1 LISDVILFGVLISD
15 VILLGAVLPVQ
26 DGKAKKSVERRE
38 STRLQNAAKLL
49 RNLSKSKDLHAA
61 GGGDKTSVA
70 VIKMSPPPSATVV
83 PGASSPTGPTS
94 DRRHHPAYQSE
105 GKGKR
110 RERRGGGGGEAI
122 DQPNGG
128 RSTAVERAHSFCGSR
143 DSRKEQRKATAA
155 AAGVIGDKRWLE
167 MSRSCHR
174 LEERLMR
181 HNNQPG
187 SEDSMSTTRGSS
199 VDDVTSIVALK
210 GEEEVEG
217 VVVGAK
223 SILLTEDNLKPV
235 EAGGGGL
242 QCGQSPDLI
251 QDLPSD
257 LVAHAQQQQQ
267 QQSSPARQ
275 LAAAATASGNSY
287 SGQTQ
292 QAKCSNVAAGLLEN
306 NIGAFVN
313 DRSESVDESMPKNHI
328 DRKDAAPSPWSGSF
342 SASAELL
349 AARSARPRPTSLLV
363 AASQLD
369 AFVPE
374 RPTAFESA
382 VNDMEEERQQLER
395 QLHEG
400 KQLPR
405 QQPKSQQFERQRLE
419 RPEQLERL
427 QQLEGPLQLERP
439 QQLERPE
446 QLERQQTGSF
456 WPAQEDTET
465 GVER

>member
-1 LISDVILFGVLISD
+1 M
-15 VILLGAVLPVQ
+15 Q

-49 RNLSKSKDLHAA
+49 RNLSKSKDLHAGG
-61 GGGDKTSVA
+61 GGGDKTPVA
-70 VIKMSPPPSATVV
+70 VIKMSPPPSAKVV
-83 PGASSPTGPTS
+83 PGVPSSPS

-110 RERRGGGGGEAI
+110 RERRGGASGGGGDAN
-122 DQPNGG
+122 DQPISG
-128 RSTAVERAHSFCGSR
+128 RSAAVERAHSFCGSR

-155 AAGVIGDKRWLE
+155 VAAGVIGDKRWLE

-187 SEDSMSTTRGSS
+187 NEDSMSTTRGSS
-199 VDDVTSIVALK
+199 VDEVTSIVALK
-210 GEEEVEG
+210 EEEVEEG

-235 EAGGGGL
+235 EAGGGGGL

-257 LVAHAQQQQQ
+257 LVAHAQQQQ
-267 QQSSPARQ
+267 SSPARQ
-275 LAAAATASGNSY
+275 LAAAAATAAGNSS
-287 SGQTQ
+287 SGQQ
-292 QAKCSNVAAGLLEN
+292 QQTKCSNVAVGLPES
-306 NIGAFVN
+306 NIGAFMN
-313 DRSESVDESMPKNHI
+313 DRGERVDESTPKNHI
-328 DRKDAAPSPWSGSF
+328 DRKDAASSLWSGSF
-342 SASAELL
+342 SSASAEPQ

-369 AFVPE
+369 AFVTE
-374 RPTAFESA
+374 RPTGFEST
-382 VNDMEEERQQLER
+382 VNDMEKEEGRQQLER

-400 KQLPR
+400 KQLAR
-405 QQPKSQQFERQRLE
+405 QQPKSQQ
-419 RPEQLERL
+419 
-427 QQLEGPLQLERP
+427 LERP
-439 QQLERPE
+439 QQLEKQLLERPQQMERPE
-446 QLERQQTGSF
+446 QLERQQTESF
-456 WPAQEDTET
+456 WPSQEDAGT

>member
-1 LISDVILFGVLISD
+1 
-15 VILLGAVLPVQ
+15 VQ
-26 DGKAKKSVERRE
+26 DGKAKKTVERRE

-61 GGGDKTSVA
+61 GGGGDKTAVA

-83 PGASSPTGPTS
+83 PGDPSSSPTGPTS

-110 RERRGGGGGEAI
+110 RERRGGGASGGGGEAN
-122 DQPNGG
+122 DQPTSG
-128 RSTAVERAHSFCGSR
+128 RSAAVERAHSFCGSR

-155 AAGVIGDKRWLE
+155 AASVIGDKRWLE

-181 HNNQPG
+181 HNQP
-187 SEDSMSTTRGSS
+187 SSDESMSTTRSS
-199 VDDVTSIVALK
+199 VDEVTSIVALK
-210 GEEEVEG
+210 GEEVEEG

-235 EAGGGGL
+235 EAGGGGGL

-267 QQSSPARQ
+267 QSSPARQ
-275 LAAAATASGNSY
+275 LAAAATAPGNS
-287 SGQTQ
+287 SFCMTQ
-292 QAKCSNVAAGLLEN
+292 QSNVAAGLLESN
-306 NIGAFVN
+306 NGAITN
-313 DRSESVDESMPKNHI
+313 DRGESVDGSTSKNHI
-328 DRKDAAPSPWSGSF
+328 DRKDAAPSLWSGSF
-342 SASAELL
+342 SASAEPQ
-349 AARSARPRPTSLLV
+349 AARSVRPRPTSLLV

-374 RPTAFESA
+374 RLTGFEST
-382 VNDMEEERQQLER
+382 VNDMDKEEDRQQLER

-405 QQPKSQQFERQRLE
+405 HQPKSQQLERPQQLEKQLLE
-419 RPEQLERL
+419 RPEQLER
-427 QQLEGPLQLERP
+427 PLQLERP
-439 QQLERPE
+439 E
-446 QLERQQTGSF
+446 QFERQQTESF

>member
-1 LISDVILFGVLISD
+1 M
-15 VILLGAVLPVQ
+15 Q

-49 RNLSKSKDLHAA
+49 RNLSKSKDLHA
-61 GGGDKTSVA
+61 GGGNGDKTPAA
-70 VIKMSPPPSATVV
+70 VIKMSPPSATVV
-83 PGASSPTGPTS
+83 PGASSPSPTGPPS

-110 RERRGGGGGEAI
+110 RERRGGGAGSGGGDAN
-122 DQPNGG
+122 DQPISG
-128 RSTAVERAHSFCGSR
+128 RSAAVERAHSFCGSR
-143 DSRKEQRKATAA
+143 DSRKEQRKATAAA

-181 HNNQPG
+181 HNHPS
-187 SEDSMSTTRGSS
+187 SEDSMSTTRGS
-199 VDDVTSIVALK
+199 VDEVTSIVALK
-210 GEEEVEG
+210 GEEVEEG

-235 EAGGGGL
+235 EAGGGGGL
-242 QCGQSPDLI
+242 QCAQSPDLI

-267 QQSSPARQ
+267 QSSPARQ
-275 LAAAATASGNSY
+275 LAAATTAAGNSS
-287 SGQTQ
+287 SGGQIQ
-292 QAKCSNVAAGLLEN
+292 QAKCSNVAVGLPES
-306 NIGAFVN
+306 NIGAFMN
-313 DRSESVDESMPKNHI
+313 DRSESVDESTPKNHI
-328 DRKDAAPSPWSGSF
+328 DRKDAASSLWSGSF
-342 SASAELL
+342 SASAEPQ

-382 VNDMEEERQQLER
+382 VNDMDKEEER
-395 QLHEG
+395 LHEG

-405 QQPKSQQFERQRLE
+405 QPPKSQQFERQL
-419 RPEQLERL
+419 
-427 QQLEGPLQLERP
+427 LERP

-446 QLERQQTGSF
+446 LLERPQQLGRPEQLERQQTESF

>member
-1 LISDVILFGVLISD
+1 MNRFFSLSSKKGLVTSSDSALS
-15 VILLGAVLPVQ
+15 LPVQ

-61 GGGDKTSVA
+61 GDKTSVA
-70 VIKMSPPPSATVV
+70 VIKMSPPTSATAV
-83 PGASSPTGPTS
+83 PGALASSPTGPTS

-110 RERRGGGGGEAI
+110 RERRGGGGGDAN
-122 DQPNGG
+122 DQPTSG
-128 RSTAVERAHSFCGSR
+128 RSAAVERAHSFCGSR

-155 AAGVIGDKRWLE
+155 TAAGAIGDKRWLE

-181 HNNQPG
+181 HNQPS
-187 SEDSMSTTRGSS
+187 SEDSMSTTRSS
-199 VDDVTSIVALK
+199 VDEVTSLVALK
-210 GEEEVEG
+210 GEEVEEG

-267 QQSSPARQ
+267 QSSPARQ
-275 LAAAATASGNSY
+275 LAAAATTAPGNS
-287 SGQTQ
+287 SFGQTQ
-292 QAKCSNVAAGLLEN
+292 LPNVAAGLLES

-313 DRSESVDESMPKNHI
+313 DRGESVDDSTSKNHI
-328 DRKDAAPSPWSGSF
+328 DRKDVAASLWSGSF
-342 SASAELL
+342 SASAEPQ

-374 RPTAFESA
+374 RPTAFEST
-382 VNDMEEERQQLER
+382 VNDMDKEEDRQQLEM
-395 QLHEG
+395 QLHDG
-400 KQLPR
+400 KQLARP
-405 QQPKSQQFERQRLE
+405 QPKGQQFERQL
-419 RPEQLERL
+419 
-427 QQLEGPLQLERP
+427 LERP

-446 QLERQQTGSF
+446 QLEKQLLERPQQLERLEQLERQQTESF

>member
-1 LISDVILFGVLISD
+1 M
-15 VILLGAVLPVQ
+15 Q

-49 RNLSKSKDLHAA
+49 RNLSKSKDLHA
-61 GGGDKTSVA
+61 GGDKTAVA

-83 PGASSPTGPTS
+83 PGASSPTGPPS

-110 RERRGGGGGEAI
+110 RERRGGGANGGGGDAN
-122 DQPNGG
+122 DQPTSG

-187 SEDSMSTTRGSS
+187 SEDSVSTTRGSS
-199 VDDVTSIVALK
+199 VDEVTSIVALK
-210 GEEEVEG
+210 GEEVEEG

-235 EAGGGGL
+235 EAGL

-267 QQSSPARQ
+267 SSPASQ
-275 LAAAATASGNSY
+275 LAAATTAPGNNS
-287 SGQTQ
+287 SGQQ
-292 QAKCSNVAAGLLEN
+292 QQTKCSNVAVGLSES

-313 DRSESVDESMPKNHI
+313 DRSESVDESTPTNYI

-342 SASAELL
+342 SASAEPQ

-374 RPTAFESA
+374 RLTAFESA

-400 KQLPR
+400 KQLAR
-405 QQPKSQQFERQRLE
+405 QQPKSQKFERQLLEVPQQFER
-419 RPEQLERL
+419 P
-427 QQLEGPLQLERP
+427 QQLEKQLLERP

-446 QLERQQTGSF
+446 QLERQQTESC

>member
-1 LISDVILFGVLISD
+1 
-15 VILLGAVLPVQ
+15 VQ

-49 RNLSKSKDLHAA
+49 RNLSKSKDLHAG
-61 GGGDKTSVA
+61 GGGDKTTVA
-70 VIKMSPPPSATVV
+70 VIKMSPSPSATVV
-83 PGASSPTGPTS
+83 PGASSSPTGPTS

-110 RERRGGGGGEAI
+110 RERRGGGASGGGGGDAN
-122 DQPNGG
+122 DQPISG
-128 RSTAVERAHSFCGSR
+128 RSAAVERAHSFCGSR

-181 HNNQPG
+181 HNHPS

-199 VDDVTSIVALK
+199 VDEVTSIVALK
-210 GEEEVEG
+210 GEEVEEG

-235 EAGGGGL
+235 EAGGGGGL

-267 QQSSPARQ
+267 QSSPARQ
-275 LAAAATASGNSY
+275 LAAAATTAPGNS
-287 SGQTQ
+287 SFGMTPQ
-292 QAKCSNVAAGLLEN
+292 SNVAAGLLESN
-306 NIGAFVN
+306 NGAFVT
-313 DRSESVDESMPKNHI
+313 DRGDSVDESTPTNHL
-328 DRKDAAPSPWSGSF
+328 DRKDAAPSLWSGSF
-342 SASAELL
+342 SSASAEPQ

-374 RPTAFESA
+374 RPTAFEST
-382 VNDMEEERQQLER
+382 VNDMDKEEDRQQLER

-400 KQLPR
+400 KQLAR
-405 QQPKSQQFERQRLE
+405 QQPKSQ
-419 RPEQLERL
+419 
-427 QQLEGPLQLERP
+427 QLERP
-439 QQLERPE
+439 QQLEKQLLERPQQLVRPE
-446 QLERQQTGSF
+446 QLERQQTESY
-456 WPAQEDTET
+456 WTAQEDTET